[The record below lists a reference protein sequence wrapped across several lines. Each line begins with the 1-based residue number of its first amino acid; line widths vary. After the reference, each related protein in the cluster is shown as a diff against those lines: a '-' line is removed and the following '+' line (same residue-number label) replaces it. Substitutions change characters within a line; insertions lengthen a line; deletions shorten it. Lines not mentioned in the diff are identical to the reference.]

1 MQAEFSFASSVVPY
15 SHIMCMW
22 VGGGG
27 RGVRVGGWGREG
39 VRVGGWGRVL
49 GEGEWGVG
57 VGGVITGSTATYA

>member
-15 SHIMCMW
+15 SAIMCVW

-39 VRVGGWGRVL
+39 GEGGWV
-49 GEGEWGVG
+49 GEG
-57 VGGVITGSTATYA
+57 GG